1 VAAESV
7 EVLALSIEGAE
18 PIVSV
23 GAVAEP
29 APDTSA
35 AVDGP
40 APDTPAA
47 ASEDD
52 VDEDDDDDME
62 EADIADAV
70 GRLSERALTSI
81 TVQRCESRSTT
92 HTGGQYATL
101 DATLC
106 IGGESIG
113 SYRT

>member
-1 VAAESV
+1 M
-7 EVLALSIEGAE
+7 LALSIEGAE

-23 GAVAEP
+23 GVVADP
-29 APDTSA
+29 APDTSP
-35 AVDGP
+35 AVDDP

-52 VDEDDDDDME
+52 VDEDDDDDKE
-62 EADIADAV
+62 EADMADAV

-81 TVQRCESRSTT
+81 TVQRCESRSTA
-92 HTGGQYATL
+92 HTVGQYATL
-101 DATLC
+101 DPTLS